1 MKNNT
6 PKKIMDAATF
16 VQFCKNFA
24 FTFHGKQTVKLASTK
39 VLNEIFKGVN
49 KNVNK

>member
-1 MKNNT
+1 
-6 PKKIMDAATF
+6 MDSATF

-24 FTFHGKQTVKLASTK
+24 FTFQNKPIEKLASTK